1 MERLVFEIY
10 GRWVVHAERTG
21 EGWRL
26 LQVGADGKR
35 GLLDAIVPP
44 GLGASELAGYL
55 DELFHELASPGD
67 AVRRLE

>member
-1 MERLVFEIY
+1 MERLVFEVY
-10 GRWVVHAERTG
+10 GRFVVHAEPTA

-35 GLLDAIVPP
+35 GLLDVVVPP
-44 GLGASELAGYL
+44 GLPGAELAAYL